1 MSLVKLFRVTCMEF
15 RERWLRERNSFPWAW
30 TLFREFLFLAVRN
43 VHWVSVFVWRARRTR
58 RTRKEKKNAARD
70 GNAGY
75 EADYLRVC
83 VFISHFHRDRLEVL
97 AECYEVTSAYESD
110 RIRSRAFL
118 RASRRRFSRGCR
130 AFDTKEIHRNKRR
143 ESNWRA
149 KEYGRFF
156 ESFVPLLVVEY
167 DWEIFLALSDW
178 LSIRKVLT
186 IYLIKTTGR
195 LFLFHV
201 AYRLNKRTRR
211 KLERDD
217 SSGNSHDR

>member
-1 MSLVKLFRVTCMEF
+1 MEF

-70 GNAGY
+70 GNARY

-130 AFDTKEIHRNKRR
+130 AFDTKEIRRNKLRNR
-143 ESNWRA
+143 IDERKSIVVCSNR
-149 KEYGRFF
+149 
-156 ESFVPLLVVEY
+156 SFVYSSCNTIEKYFSRSPIGY
-167 DWEIFLALSDW
+167 RSGMFWR
-178 LSIRKVLT
+178 SIW
-186 IYLIKTTGR
+186 
-195 LFLFHV
+195 
-201 AYRLNKRTRR
+201 
-211 KLERDD
+211 
-217 SSGNSHDR
+217 